1 MMNKFLLLQCILQ
14 TILISGLEISGQG
27 DNGGDYVD
35 FSEAIKDPDTGL
47 MCVFSKG
54 REQSK

>member
-1 MMNKFLLLQCILQ
+1 MDKFLFLQCILQ

-27 DNGGDYVD
+27 DNGGDHVD
-35 FSEAIKDPDTGL
+35 FSEAISDPDTGL

-54 REQSK
+54 RDLSK

>member
-1 MMNKFLLLQCILQ
+1 MMNKLLILQCMLQ

-27 DNGGDYVD
+27 DSGGQNVD
-35 FSEAIKDPDTGL
+35 FSEAISDPETGL